1 MTASTTESQSA
12 KPKLPSHVFRIL
24 FILLGANFVVSLNET
39 VLGVAL
45 PVLMRDLNITASVGQ
60 WLTTAF
66 LLTMAAVIPVTGYL
80 QSKFSPRQM
89 FLTAMAVFIAG
100 TVLGALSANFEVL
113 LLGRV
118 LQAAG
123 TALLM
128 PLFMTTM
135 MKIVPENMRGM
146 VMGQV
151 SLVFAVAPALGPAA
165 SGLIVQAWGWHALFW
180 VVLPIAAVAT
190 FIGARHLA
198 IDHEPGTMTLDVL
211 SLGLSAVG
219 FSVLIYGLSEVGSAA
234 RGDAPVNPL
243 IPIAV
248 GLVLVIWFVR
258 RQLKLA
264 PLNKGLLN
272 LATFKSPAF
281 TNSTVL
287 MVLMMFSLF
296 GTIIIIPIYTQGV
309 LHQTALATGLLMM
322 PGGLLQG
329 LLGGVAGK
337 LFDRKGARRIL
348 VPAMTGVALSV
359 ALMATFGT
367 ETPMWEVFF
376 AYSLLSAS
384 LAFVF
389 PVLFGIS
396 MGSLSHDLYSH
407 GSATIGVVQQ
417 VAGAAGTAGFV
428 AVLTVLS
435 GGATASSDPIS
446 LNNGTHGAFLIGTII
461 SLVAAVF
468 AFRVRPDKVTQ
479 PQE

>member
-1 MTASTTESQSA
+1 
-12 KPKLPSHVFRIL
+12 
-24 FILLGANFVVSLNET
+24 
-39 VLGVAL
+39 
-45 PVLMRDLNITASVGQ
+45 
-60 WLTTAF
+60 
-66 LLTMAAVIPVTGYL
+66 
-80 QSKFSPRQM
+80 
-89 FLTAMAVFIAG
+89 
-100 TVLGALSANFEVL
+100 
-113 LLGRV
+113 
-118 LQAAG
+118 
-123 TALLM
+123 
-128 PLFMTTM
+128 
-135 MKIVPENMRGM
+135 
-146 VMGQV
+146 
-151 SLVFAVAPALGPAA
+151 
-165 SGLIVQAWGWHALFW
+165 
-180 VVLPIAAVAT
+180 
-190 FIGARHLA
+190 
-198 IDHEPGTMTLDVL
+198 
-211 SLGLSAVG
+211 
-219 FSVLIYGLSEVGSAA
+219 
-234 RGDAPVNPL
+234 
-243 IPIAV
+243 
-248 GLVLVIWFVR
+248 
-258 RQLKLA
+258 
-264 PLNKGLLN
+264 
-272 LATFKSPAF
+272 
-281 TNSTVL
+281 L

-348 VPAMTGVALSV
+348 VPAMAGVALSV